1 MSGEKIRKAKRKIE
15 FLYHM
20 TDRSYRKNK
29 IEGQKRR
36 DTPNLLTD
44 DEPIRVAL
52 RDLRVPAKVR
62 KSAWKRFKKNFP
74 NVKVVKGNP
83 VYVQNKPKASSKG

>member
-1 MSGEKIRKAKRKIE
+1 MSGEKIRKSKRKIE
-15 FLYHM
+15 FSYHM

-29 IEGQKRR
+29 VKGQKRR

-44 DEPIRVAL
+44 DKPISVAL
-52 RDLRVPAKVR
+52 RDLRVPAKAR

-74 NVKVVKGNP
+74 NIKVVKGNP
-83 VYVQNKPKASSKG
+83 VYVQNKSKASSKG